1 MRRNVEKVLKCFKE
15 KKACVG
21 DSGRTIS
28 TDGHVIYSYELP
40 IAARGVNGAV
50 YHLTGGHY
58 SQTTAQQ
65 IGSLYVLGERRCT
78 NEAGLRTVMDGEI
91 PPVHFCGTP
100 ESAKRNLLRGERL
113 PKDPTKKAE
122 LDKRVQ
128 AAMHDRLVLLAT
140 RRLAEAKHPKEIEA
154 LQKQL
159 VDLDVEGM
167 KTSAASA
174 EDMETMQT
182 FEGASRKRR
191 RRRR

>member
-1 MRRNVEKVLKCFKE
+1 MRSNVEKVLKCFKE

-28 TDGHVIYSYELP
+28 TDGRVIYSYALP

-50 YHLTGGHY
+50 YHLTPGGGPH
-58 SQTTAQQ
+58 SQTTKQQ
-65 IGSLYVLGERRCT
+65 IYSLYVLGGRRCT

-113 PKDPTKKAE
+113 PRDPTKKAE

-128 AAMHDRLVLLAT
+128 AAMHLSLI
-140 RRLAEAKHPKEIEA
+140 HI
-154 LQKQL
+154 
-159 VDLDVEGM
+159 
-167 KTSAASA
+167 
-174 EDMETMQT
+174 
-182 FEGASRKRR
+182 
-191 RRRR
+191 